1 MAEQMKPSG
10 VPWIGEIPQSWTTKR
25 IKYVIDGIKDGTHG
39 TFDRVVDGYY
49 LLSAKNVFDD
59 GIHINDIESEISYQD
74 YKSIVSCGYPKKGD
88 VLLCC
93 VGTVGRT
100 CVYLFDESYAFQ
112 RSVSF
117 LRPSKKT
124 VSEYL
129 KYCLQSD
136 STLVQEQLLINK
148 AAQDGLYMN
157 SVKEIVI
164 PYVSDMNKQ
173 QAIADYLDSQCAKID
188 SIIADIEKQ
197 IELLKQYKKS
207 LITETVTKGL
217 DKSVPMKDSGIKWI
231 GQLPVNWKLSRVKYL
246 VDNNHPYPIGDG
258 DHGMIKADDYLDDGI
273 PYIRVLNLTWGNGL
287 KLDDIVFISNELND
301 QIKSSE
307 LKPKDILIAKTGA
320 TIGKTAIVPNSLPI
334 SNTTSHV
341 GKITLP
347 DTQDSKYFY
356 YVFTSQIIQKQI
368 QDISAMQSTRPELGI
383 DGLKNLTV
391 MVPSLGE
398 QKSIA
403 AFLDKQCEKID
414 SIISDKQQQLDTIQ
428 KHKKSLIYEYVT
440 GKKRVKEAM

>member
-1 MAEQMKPSG
+1 MTEQMKPSG
-10 VPWIGEIPQSWTTKR
+10 IPWIGDIPSTWEIGR
-25 IKYVIDGIKDGTHG
+25 VKD
-39 TFDRVVDGYY
+39 YY
-49 LLSAKNVFDD
+49 DLQTGFTPDTS
-59 GIHINDIESEISYQD
+59 
-74 YKSIVSCGYPKKGD
+74 
-88 VLLCC
+88 
-93 VGTVGRT
+93 
-100 CVYLFDESYAFQ
+100 
-112 RSVSF
+112 
-117 LRPSKKT
+117 
-124 VSEYL
+124 VSEYYDDENGEL
-129 KYCLQSD
+129 WVSIADMDSRNISSTKSKVSKTYIRQYRPVISPKGSLLYSFKLSVGKVSFISEDMYTNEAIATFYPQNVCLQYFYYSSAFIEENAKKNIYGAKILNQD
-136 STLVQEQLLINK
+136 SIKNAYVPFPASREQK
-148 AAQDGLYMN
+148 M
-157 SVKEIVI
+157 
-164 PYVSDMNKQ
+164 
-173 QAIADYLDSQCAKID
+173 IADYLDGRCAEID

-428 KHKKSLIYEYVT
+428 KHKKTLIYEYVT